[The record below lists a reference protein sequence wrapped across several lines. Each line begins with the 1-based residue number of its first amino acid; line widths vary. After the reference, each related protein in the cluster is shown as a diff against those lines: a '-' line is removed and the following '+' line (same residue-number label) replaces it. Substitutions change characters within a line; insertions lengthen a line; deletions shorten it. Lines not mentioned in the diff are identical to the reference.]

1 MVQSNMFQNF
11 FKCLDQKAQAELS
24 YYFQKQMMLEEFRKG
39 KEMQKIKEEITNDV
53 MNRISVNIL
62 NTVRQKLDKLF

>member
-11 FKCLDQKAQAELS
+11 FKGLDQKAQAELS

>member
-1 MVQSNMFQNF
+1 
-11 FKCLDQKAQAELS
+11 
-24 YYFQKQMMLEEFRKG
+24 MMLEEFRKG